1 MSVNNSDYERIL
13 LVKPEVFVYRIP
25 VRTTNRAYRYFL
37 TQNNILVCKFKLFV
51 LKHKFYIF

>member
-37 TQNNILVCKFKLFV
+37 TQNKNFNQIKN
-51 LKHKFYIF
+51 